1 MTTVFIAGSIAIKRL
16 HQSVVERI
24 EKAATTG
31 LSVVVGDADG
41 ADTAIQEALVRL
53 NAEQVTVYCSGEYP
67 RNNLGQWPVNQVFPL
82 AAPGTRAF
90 FTAKDVEMAEDADYG
105 LMIWDSKSTG
115 TLSNVMELLA
125 REKKSV
131 VFVNKT
137 KTFVTVASVAHL
149 RELLTHMSEH
159 ARAKAE
165 QKIGL
170 TKRIAALGQIQIS
183 MPL

>member
-16 HQSVVERI
+16 HGQVVERI
-24 EKAATTG
+24 EKAVAGG

-41 ADTAIQEALVRL
+41 ADTAIQEALVALGADR
-53 NAEQVTVYCSGEYP
+53 VTVYCSGEIP
-67 RNNLGQWPVNQVFPL
+67 RNNRGQWPTNPVFPL

-131 VFVNKT
+131 VFVNKA

-149 RELLTHMSEH
+149 RDLLTHMSDH
-159 ARAKAE
+159 ARQKAE

-170 TKRIAALGQIQIS
+170 SKRIAALGEVQIQ
-183 MPL
+183 LL